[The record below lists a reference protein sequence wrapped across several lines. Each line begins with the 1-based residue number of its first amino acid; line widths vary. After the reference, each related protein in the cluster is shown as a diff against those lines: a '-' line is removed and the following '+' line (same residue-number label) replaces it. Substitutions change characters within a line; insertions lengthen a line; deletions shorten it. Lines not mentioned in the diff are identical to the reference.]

1 MRFALGIVAAVLVG
15 LALFEVTMQPSAAD
29 RSELA
34 IIFLVLAGL
43 TGLAGWVMPS
53 IVARSRRLVVSLF
66 VLSLASVGI
75 AIVGVVVVA
84 NRMFFSDHDL
94 TLLLVVL
101 GFGMLASLAFAVSAS
116 TALSDDLERM
126 AATAHEVAQGNLT
139 ARTGVARADELG
151 SLATDLDTMADR
163 LEQAAAE
170 RDADDGRRRQFFAAV
185 GHDLRSPLASMQAAV
200 EALSDGV
207 APDPDRYLRSL
218 ESDVAALH
226 VLVDD
231 LFLLSRLE
239 AGDVSLRRSSTDLTD
254 VADEAIEV
262 LNPLAARKD
271 IDLVLEAEGTVVVE
285 STPEALARV
294 IRNLLDNAVRHAP
307 RDSTVRVVIETEDS
321 VVVAVVD
328 EGPGFAEDFVG
339 VAFDS
344 FSREDSSRSRGTG
357 GAGLGLAIARG
368 LVEGLGG
375 EIWAESG
382 PGGRVAFRLT

>member
-1 MRFALGIVAAVLVG
+1 MRLALGAVAAVLIG

-53 IVARSRRLVVSLF
+53 IAARSRRLVVSLF

-101 GFGMLASLAFAVSAS
+101 GFGMLASLAFAVTASA
-116 TALSDDLERM
+116 ALSDDLERM

-163 LEQAAAE
+163 LEESAAE
-170 RDADDGRRRQFFAAV
+170 RDADDERRREFFAAV

-200 EALSDGV
+200 EALTDGV

-218 ESDVAALH
+218 ESDLGALH
-226 VLVDD
+226 ILVDD
-231 LFLLSRLE
+231 LFLLSRIE
-239 AGDVSLRRSSTDLTD
+239 AGDVALGRSSTDLTD

-262 LNPLAARKD
+262 LAPVAATKSIELLLD
-271 IDLVLEAEGTVVVE
+271 APGTVVVD

-294 IRNLLDNAVRHAP
+294 IRNLLDNAVRYAP
-307 RDSTVRVVIETEDS
+307 AGSAVRVVIEADDP

-328 EGPGFAEDFVG
+328 EGPGFAEDFVE

-375 EIWAESG
+375 EIWAEAG
-382 PGGRVAFRLT
+382 PGGRVAFRLP